1 MGYAFILEPRHAG
14 WRCLPLVSPD
24 QETLEHVASRVRL
37 LFSDSQGL
45 LSCFPGTS
53 AAKVNAT
60 IANFELPTGSGRGQ
74 ITVALGFN
82 YATGHFLD
90 NEKGTN
96 FLTIQGDAIIEFL
109 LGRHGSPAHTER
121 TFAKLKC

>member
-1 MGYAFILEPRHAG
+1 M
-14 WRCLPLVSPD
+14 
-24 QETLEHVASRVRL
+24 ASRVRL
-37 LFSDSQGL
+37 LFSDTQEL
-45 LSCFPGTS
+45 RWYHPGKS
-53 AAKVNAT
+53 AAKSNAT
-60 IANFELPTGSGRGQ
+60 ELNFELPTGSGRGQ
-74 ITVALGFN
+74 VTVALGFN

-109 LGRHGSPAHTER
+109 LGRHGSPARTER